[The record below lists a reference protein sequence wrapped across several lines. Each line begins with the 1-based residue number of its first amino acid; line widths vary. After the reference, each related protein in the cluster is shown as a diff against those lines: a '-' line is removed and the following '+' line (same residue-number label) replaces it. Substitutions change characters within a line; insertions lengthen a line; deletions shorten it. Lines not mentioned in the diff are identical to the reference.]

1 MRIHLSTQEGKSV
14 LGEDHLIPDF
24 NEPPHIIIW
33 GSRFF
38 AYDSRSTHDVVQ
50 YREAFTYALP
60 DVLDG
65 AKASNLASDGA

>member
-1 MRIHLSTQEGKSV
+1 MKIHLSTQEGKSV

-24 NEPPHIIIW
+24 DCPPQVIFW
-33 GSRFF
+33 GTHVFV
-38 AYDSRSTHDVVQ
+38 YDSISPREVVQ
-50 YREAFTYALP
+50 YREAFAYSLP